1 MSAFTDKDLAIYF
14 GATMEE
20 RRKAMHM
27 SRKELAD
34 AARISFSAVY
44 AYERGD
50 AEPTAHVI
58 VDVSKAL
65 KTNPNHMLGFD
76 GVDE

>member
-1 MSAFTDKDLAIYF
+1 MSAFPSSALAIYF

-20 RRKAMHM
+20 RRKAMRI

-34 AARISFSAVY
+34 AARISVSAVY

-58 VDVSKAL
+58 VDVSKVL
-65 KTNPNHMLGFD
+65 KTTPNHMLGFD